1 MFFVPSQV
9 YSRDRCH
16 FSLVFQ
22 KLYKGTPGFK
32 QGTSWTAAEC
42 STTKLYPRCIQTQN
56 ITANTLRLFEHCYNV
71 FCSESSVLSRSMSF
85 FSSLLKII
93 QGSAR
98 VRTRDLSDCS
108 RMLYHWAISPL
119 HTDSIP
125 SLQTRAGCLSTV
137 TMCFVPSQ
145 VFSRNRCHFSL
156 VFQKFYKGTPGFEP
170 GTSRTAAECST
181 TELYPRCIQI
191 QKHHSKHAQVVRAL
205 LQCFLFRVKC
215 SLAIDV
221 IFSSLSKIIQ
231 GDTRVRTSDLSDC
244 NRMIYHRAIS
254 PLHTDSI
261 PSLQTRAG
269 CLSTVTMFFVPSQVF
284 SCDRSPFFSSLSKII
299 QGDTRVRTRD
309 LSDCSRMLYHW
320 AVSPLHAYSITS
332 PQTRAGCLSTV
343 TMFFVPSQV
352 YSRDR
357 CPFSLVFQKLY
368 KGTPWLRPGTS
379 PTAAECST
387 TELYPRC
394 IQIQ

>member
-1 MFFVPSQV
+1 MSFFSSLSKILQGDTRVRTRDLSDCSRMLYHWAISPLHTDSIPSLQTREGCLSTVTMFFVPSQV

-42 STTKLYPRCIQTQN
+42 STTELYPRCIQTQN

-156 VFQKFYKGTPGFEP
+156 VFQNFYKGTPGFEP

-191 QKHHSKHAQVVRAL
+191 QKHHCKHAQVVRAL

-244 NRMIYHRAIS
+244 NCMIYHRAIS

-284 SCDRSPFFSSLSKII
+284 SRDRS
-299 QGDTRVRTRD
+299 
-309 LSDCSRMLYHW
+309 H
-320 AVSPLHAYSITS
+320 
-332 PQTRAGCLSTV
+332 
-343 TMFFVPSQV
+343 
-352 YSRDR
+352 
-357 CPFSLVFQKLY
+357 FSLVFQKLY
-368 KGTPWLRPGTS
+368 KGTPGFEPGTS
-379 PTAAECST
+379 RTAAECST

-394 IQIQ
+394 MHIQ